1 MKKYKKLAFIFF
13 ILVIAIMVIFIY
25 KSISQGEGKSQEQKA
40 LSEVEFLEEKL
51 VKLANQINNIEI
63 RNYNVSVTEIN
74 KKESTEK
81 NLSSETSNQGNNQS
95 SQNESGSSGGKEQGG
110 NTGGNNTTVSM
121 ETQLKSS
128 GILNKSDQINWD
140 EIKAEIEILYSSI
153 PTITLDLYQ
162 MQVDQ
167 NDILSFNK
175 EMDVLTQAVEQKNK
189 EQTLKSLSNLYNYIP
204 KFADKVTNDE
214 LIKTEIDSKSKLIQ
228 AYSKLD
234 SKNWSEIGNNVKQAT
249 EVFTKLLA
257 NTNINSNKQYTIN
270 KIYVML
276 NEIQNAVNVQD
287 ENVFF
292 IKYKNILEEM
302 NDL

>member
-51 VKLANQINNIEI
+51 IKLANQINNIEI

-74 KKESTEK
+74 KNESTEK
-81 NLSSETSNQGNNQS
+81 NLSSETSDQGNNQS
-95 SQNESGSSGGKEQGG
+95 FKNESTSSGGKEQGG
-110 NTGGNNTTVSM
+110 NTSGNNTTVSM

-128 GILNKSDQINWD
+128 GILNKSDQTNWD

-153 PTITLDLYQ
+153 TTITLDLYQ

-189 EQTLKSLSNLYNYIP
+189 EQTLKILSNLYNYIP

-257 NTNINSNKQYTIN
+257 NTNMDSNKQYTIN

-287 ENVFF
+287 ENVFL

>member
-1 MKKYKKLAFIFF
+1 MKNYKKLSFIFF
-13 ILVIAIMVIFIY
+13 ILVIATMVIFIY
-25 KSISQGEGKSQEQKA
+25 KNISQGEGKSQEEKA

-51 VKLANQINNIEI
+51 VKLTNQINNIEI
-63 RNYNVSVTEIN
+63 KNYSVSVTEIN

-81 NLSSETSNQGNNQS
+81 NLSNETSNQGNSQS
-95 SQNESGSSGGKEQGG
+95 SKNESASSGGKGQSE
-110 NTGGNNTTVSM
+110 NTSGNNTTASI

-128 GILNKSDQINWD
+128 GILTKSNQINWD

-162 MQVDQ
+162 MQVEQ

-189 EQTLKSLSNLYNYIP
+189 EQTLKSLSNLYNFIP
-204 KFADKVTNDE
+204 KFADKVTNNE
-214 LIKTEIDSKSKLIQ
+214 LIKIEIESKSKLIQ

-234 SKNWSEIGNNVKQAT
+234 GKNWGEIGNDVKQAT

-257 NTNINSNKQYTIN
+257 NTNVNSNKQYTIN

-276 NEIQNAVNVQD
+276 NETQNAVNIQD
-287 ENVFF
+287 ENVFL

>member
-234 SKNWSEIGNNVKQAT
+234 SKNWNEIGNNVKQAT
-249 EVFTKLLA
+249 VVFTKLLA

-276 NEIQNAVNVQD
+276 NEIQNSVNVQD
-287 ENVFF
+287 ENVFL